1 MWQLC
6 IYNIIWHLYN
16 IVILHYAECNIILL
30 HDKKWFCTILKQPI
44 RFQQYL
50 LKKTSLHCCVN
61 IPQNQ
66 RIYKSDSYVTSFDQ
80 SALRKPN
87 RHIIIYIFST
97 PYAQLT
103 STCKN
108 DFVQGRYCHE
118 AIRIRQH
125 LTRPAPPP
133 PHKKPPQKT
142 RLHHCVNDIA
152 QNQRLHIFDS
162 YVINQLGTRKFW
174 DNLVST

>member
-133 PHKKPPQKT
+133 TKTPPKKLDCT
-142 RLHHCVNDIA
+142 TVWMILHRTKDYIYLIVMWLTN
-152 QNQRLHIFDS
+152 LE
-162 YVINQLGTRKFW
+162 LGNFEIT
-174 DNLVST
+174 